1 MFISQAFAQAAP
13 AGAPGMDWISLFPL
27 ILMFVILY
35 FLIIRPQTRRA
46 KEQKALLEALQKGD
60 EVVTAS
66 GIVGRVTKVGKVGDP
81 DEHYVTLE
89 VAPNVEIHV
98 QKPAVT
104 MPLPKGTL
112 KSL

>member
-35 FLIIRPQTRRA
+35 FLIIRPQTKRA
-46 KEQKALLEALQKGD
+46 KDQKAMLGALQKGD
-60 EVVTAS
+60 EVVTA
-66 GIVGRVTKVGKVGDP
+66 GCAVGRVTKVGDA
-81 DEHYVTLE
+81 YITLE
-89 VAPNVEIHV
+89 VAPNDEIHV
-98 QKPAVT
+98 EMPAVT
-104 MPLPKGTL
+104 TLLPKGTL

>member
-1 MFISQAFAQAAP
+1 
-13 AGAPGMDWISLFPL
+13 MDWISLFPL

-35 FLIIRPQTRRA
+35 FLIIRPQTKRA
-46 KEQKALLEALQKGD
+46 KEQKSMLEALQKVD
-60 EVVTAS
+60 EVVTA
-66 GIVGRVTKVGKVGDP
+66 GGAVGRVTKVGDA
-81 DEHYVTLE
+81 YITLE

-104 MPLPKGTL
+104 MLLPKGTL

>member
-13 AGAPGMDWISLFPL
+13 AGAPGMDWISLFQL

-35 FLIIRPQTRRA
+35 FLIIRPQTKRA
-46 KEQKALLEALQKGD
+46 KDQKAMLGALQKGD
-60 EVVTAS
+60 EVVTA
-66 GIVGRVTKVGKVGDP
+66 GGAVGRVTKVGDA
-81 DEHYVTLE
+81 YITLE

-104 MPLPKGTL
+104 TLLPKGTL

>member
-1 MFISQAFAQAAP
+1 
-13 AGAPGMDWISLFPL
+13 MDWISLFPL

-35 FLIIRPQTRRA
+35 FLIIRPQTKRA
-46 KEQKALLEALQKGD
+46 KDQKAMLEALQKGD
-60 EVVTAS
+60 EVVTA
-66 GIVGRVTKVGKVGDP
+66 GGAVGRVTKVGDG
-81 DEHYVTLE
+81 YITLE

-104 MPLPKGTL
+104 TLLPKGTL

>member
-1 MFISQAFAQAAP
+1 MFISQAFAQTAP
-13 AGAPGMDWISLFPL
+13 AGPAGMDWISLFPL

-35 FLIIRPQTRRA
+35 FLIIRPQTKRA
-46 KEQKALLEALQKGD
+46 KDQKAMLEALQKGD
-60 EVVTAS
+60 EVVTA
-66 GIVGRVTKVGKVGDP
+66 GGAVGRVTKVGDA
-81 DEHYVTLE
+81 YVTLE

-104 MPLPKGTL
+104 TLLPKGTL